1 MKSQLAIELSENAV
15 NFASI
20 EDGVVISI
28 DNFTFKDKIDY
39 LYKEQL
45 NHIFT
50 EKGYR
55 EKSYDEYSLSWYS
68 IHSTLLPNNVFAEV
82 KPNELLRLCYSGEIP
97 HDTIDYNRIP
107 ELAVVNVYTIPLWV
121 KSFFVVKFPRIVIQ
135 HEGSNLLHGIFSGSI
150 YNLNISIVIHNSAF
164 NLVIANGEGLQ
175 FYSQFDFQMIDDLV
189 YHLVYTLQQKNLL
202 NQAGNLTICSGV
214 GSTDEQAVELKQ
226 KLESLKDLKLFKIEI
241 NSHLLLNFQ
250 TLCV

>member
-28 DNFTFKDKIDY
+28 DKFTFKDKIDY
-39 LYKEQL
+39 RYKEQL
-45 NHIFT
+45 NQIFI
-50 EKGYR
+50 EKGYS

-68 IHSTLLPNNVFAEV
+68 ICSTLLPNNVFAEV
-82 KPNELLRLCYSGEIP
+82 KPDELLRLCYSGEIP
-97 HDTIDYNRIP
+97 QDNVDYNRIP

-135 HEGSNLLHGIFSGSI
+135 HEGSHLLHGIFSGYISK
-150 YNLNISIVIHNSAF
+150 LNISIVIHELSF
-164 NLVIANGEGLQ
+164 NLVITNGEGLQ

-202 NQAGNLTICSGV
+202 NQAGNLTVCSGV

>member
-28 DNFTFKDKIDY
+28 DKFTFKDKIDY

-45 NHIFT
+45 NQIFT

-55 EKSYDEYSLSWYS
+55 DKSYDEYSLSWYS
-68 IHSTLLPNNVFAEV
+68 IYSTLLPNNVFTEV
-82 KPNELLRLCYSGEIP
+82 KPEKLLSLCFSGEIL
-97 HDTIDYNRIP
+97 HDNIDYNRIP
-107 ELAVVNVYTIPLWV
+107 ELAIVNIYTIPLWV

-135 HEGSNLLHGIFSGSI
+135 HEGSHLLQGVFSGSI
-150 YNLNISIVIHNSAF
+150 HKLNTLIVIHNSAF
-164 NLVIANGEGLQ
+164 NLVITNVEGLQ
-175 FYSQFDFQMIDDLV
+175 FYSQFDFQIIDDLV
-189 YHLVYTLQQKNLL
+189 YHLVYTLQQKSLL
-202 NQAGNLTICSGV
+202 NQEGNLTICIGV
-214 GSTDEQAVELKQ
+214 GSTDEQAVELKR